1 MLLQMQHNGVICN
14 IMLIRKNSYRR
25 HPQIY
30 VVIVISV
37 DYLKLYFA
45 QLAMSKLHRTRSPL
59 QQIQHI
65 IMEIKC
71 QNRFLSLLT

>member
-1 MLLQMQHNGVICN
+1 MLLQMQHNGIICN
-14 IMLIRKNSYRR
+14 IMLTRKNSYLI

-45 QLAMSKLHRTRSPL
+45 QLTMSKLHRTRSPL

-71 QNRFLSLLT
+71 QNRFLYYHC